1 MSLASVHIQLAI
13 ETLLSAHSSTCMY
26 RANGHPTYMES
37 VPANLE
43 KAIRSINEAMVD
55 AREELSGQP
64 RGITK
69 G

>member
-1 MSLASVHIQLAI
+1 
-13 ETLLSAHSSTCMY
+13 
-26 RANGHPTYMES
+26 MES